1 MKKDKLFISFR
12 IFVTVCAAWGWW
24 GVLYPELTMTPDTYC
39 IIYEETGAPTESYV
53 QEQVEMVEWKL
64 DNDIYETVL
73 GAERSQIR
81 FRSRLLTNITA
92 FCEQERGINE
102 SGK

>member
-1 MKKDKLFISFR
+1 MKKSEIGIRVLCSI
-12 IFVTVCAAWGWW
+12 CAAFCWW
-24 GVLYPELTMTPDTYC
+24 GFLYPELTMTPDTYC
-39 IIYEETGAPTESYV
+39 IIYEETGAPTESYI
-53 QEQVEMVEWKL
+53 QEQAEMVEWKL

-102 SGK
+102 SGKK